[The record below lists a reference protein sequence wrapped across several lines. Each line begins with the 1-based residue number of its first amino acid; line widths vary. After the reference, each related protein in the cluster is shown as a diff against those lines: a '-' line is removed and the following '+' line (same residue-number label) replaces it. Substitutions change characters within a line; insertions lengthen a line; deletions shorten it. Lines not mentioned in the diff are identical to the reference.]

1 MKEGEQGTCPAR
13 GWGGCTDEEGA
24 RHRPGLPRE
33 AEAPTTAHPVQGGPT
48 GTEAGKLGVWPG
60 VWDPTPSLPSPRPLH
75 SPEPGS
81 PGGTVLPMLGR
92 RYSMFGTDWGSLSST
107 GVCEQKECQS
117 APPRNGESQRQG
129 SCSLC
134 QTGAQRGRD
143 CVAHQSGTLEGRS
156 YVPPIRLSGAF
167 SNTSIEPQRP
177 ALG

>member
-1 MKEGEQGTCPAR
+1 MRRGRDTGRASPERQKPPPQPTQSRGDPQGQKR
-13 GWGGCTDEEGA
+13 GSWASGQA
-24 RHRPGLPRE
+24 S
-33 AEAPTTAHPVQGGPT
+33 
-48 GTEAGKLGVWPG
+48 GTLRKA
-60 VWDPTPSLPSPRPLH
+60 DPTPSLPSPRPLH

-107 GVCEQKECQS
+107 GVCEQKKCQS
-117 APPRNGESQRQG
+117 APPWNGEPQRQG